1 MGKEILI
8 NQMYA
13 GGFLEVGNNIGHE
26 VINLF
31 KADDGKNY
39 VYVTPSGKVP
49 KERDVEMIFFS
60 SETSQPKNN
69 GDRFCGEG
77 PEKSDS

>member
-26 VINLF
+26 AINLF

-49 KERDVEMIFFS
+49 KERDVEMIFS
-60 SETSQPKNN
+60 SETSQPKKQW
-69 GDRFCGEG
+69 RSFLWRRA
-77 PEKSDS
+77 

>member
-39 VYVTPSGKVP
+39 VYVLSL
-49 KERDVEMIFFS
+49 IHI
-60 SETSQPKNN
+60 
-69 GDRFCGEG
+69 
-77 PEKSDS
+77 